1 MKSLHLSAT
10 TRFQFFKYTI
20 VLPFRH
26 SCESPPKFQH
36 LRFYKAPVRL
46 RMASS
51 NATVNGTKRKANGVA
66 DSPSK
71 KAKSDVPFNKDSPP
85 EEYGII
91 DRQFYPPEMTN
102 ERCQQYKTNQIE
114 RPIETLEKAQKE
126 TQSQRDDT
134 RVKDAVVHWFK
145 CDLRIT
151 DNKALHLASEKAKSR
166 GVPLICIHII
176 SPQDYKAHMTSAVR
190 VDFVLRTLEVLKEDL
205 AQLDIPLHVETV
217 EKRKAMPNRI
227 FELCDKW
234 GASHLYT
241 NIEYEVDELRREALM
256 TRTGLEHGVAVYAVP
271 DSCVV
276 APGEISSGTGNQYSV
291 YSPWFVRPFYSNLG
305 DYLGLRWL
313 TDVFVRYRA
322 WIAYLHTHPH
332 QLDLFDPPVKNPED
346 ARRTFK
352 DLFKCE
358 IPEAPENKSLNSEE
372 RKRFRSMWP
381 PGEHEARERLGKF
394 LSEKVQKYAEA
405 RNSPAGNSTAV
416 VSVHFA
422 SGTLS
427 ARTAVAAA
435 RDANTTRKLDGG
447 HKGIIGWI
455 SEVAWRD
462 FYKHVLAHWPYI
474 CMNKP
479 FKFEYS
485 SIQWEYNDE
494 LFQKWC
500 TGTTGYP
507 FIDAAMRQLNHT
519 GYMHNRARMAV
530 ASFLAKDLLID
541 WRMGERYFMEHLIDG
556 DFASNNGGWGFSAST
571 GVDPQPYFR
580 IFNPLLQ
587 SEKFDPDGKY
597 IRKWVKELEGMDGK
611 AIHDPY
617 GKKQAKAAEKA
628 GYPRMCVDHKAS
640 RERCLKRYKEGLGR
654 DTA

>member
-1 MKSLHLSAT
+1 MNLRHLST
-10 TRFQFFKYTI
+10 TARFRFSKNSI
-20 VLPFRH
+20 VLPSKYSSGLLPRL
-26 SCESPPKFQH
+26 QH
-36 LRFYKAPVRL
+36 WQFYKAPAFF
-46 RMASS
+46 RMTSS
-51 NATVNGTKRKANGVA
+51 NRTVNGTKRKANAVA

-71 KAKSDVPFNKDSPP
+71 KAKSEVPVNQDSP
-85 EEYGII
+85 EEDYGIV
-91 DRQFYPPEMTN
+91 DRQFYPPEMIN
-102 ERCQQYKTNQIE
+102 ERCKRYTTNEIE

-126 TQSQRDDT
+126 SQSERDKTQ
-134 RVKDAVVHWFK
+134 VKDAIVHWFK

-151 DNKALHLASEKAKSR
+151 DNKALHLASEKAKSK

-190 VDFVLRTLEVLKEDL
+190 LDFVLRTLDVLKEDL
-205 AQLDIPLHVETV
+205 AQLDIPIYVETV
-217 EKRKAMPNRI
+217 EKRKAIPSRI

-271 DSCVV
+271 DTCVV
-276 APGEISSGTGNQYSV
+276 APGEISSGSGNQYSV
-291 YSPWFVRPFYSNLG
+291 YSPW
-305 DYLGLRWL
+305 
-313 TDVFVRYRA
+313 YRA
-322 WIAYLHTHPH
+322 WVAYLHTHPH
-332 QLDLFDPPVKNPED
+332 QLDLFDPPEKNPED
-346 ARRTFK
+346 ARKIFK
-352 DLFKCE
+352 DLFDCE
-358 IPEAPENKSLNSEE
+358 IPEAPKNKSLTSEE

-394 LSEKVQKYAEA
+394 LSEKVQKYAEV
-405 RNSPAGNSTAV
+405 RNIPAANSTAI

-427 ARTAVAAA
+427 ARTAIAAA
-435 RDANTTRKLDGG
+435 RDANTTKKLDGG
-447 HKGIIGWI
+447 QKGIIGWI

-462 FYKHVLAHWPYI
+462 FYKHVLAHWPYV

-479 FKFEYS
+479 FKFEYTN
-485 SIQWEYNDE
+485 IKWEYNDE

-587 SEKFDPDGKY
+587 SEKFDAEGKY
-597 IRKWVKELEGMDGK
+597 IRKWVKELEGIADGK

-617 GKKQAKAAEKA
+617 GRKQGKAAEQA
-628 GYPRMCVDHKAS
+628 GYPRMCVDHKES
-640 RERCLKRYKEGLGR
+640 RERCLRRYKEGLGR

>member
-1 MKSLHLSAT
+1 MNPRHLSAT
-10 TRFQFFKYTI
+10 ARLTKTI
-20 VLPFRH
+20 ALPFNH
-26 SCESPPKFQH
+26 SCESLSNFQY
-36 LRFYKAPVRL
+36 LRFFKAPATF

-51 NATVNGTKRKANGVA
+51 KLFLNGTKRKANGLN
-66 DSPSK
+66 DGPSK
-71 KAKSDVPFNKDSPP
+71 KAKSDAPVNKNSLP
-85 EEYGII
+85 EEYGIV
-91 DRQFYPPEMTN
+91 DRQFYPPEMRN
-102 ERCQQYKTNQIE
+102 ERCKQYIMNQIE

-126 TQSQRDDT
+126 TQSERDKT
-134 RVKDAVVHWFK
+134 QVKDAVVHWFK

-166 GVPLICIHII
+166 GVPLICIHIL

-190 VDFVLRTLEVLKEDL
+190 VDFVLRTLEVLKDDL
-205 AQLDIPLHVETV
+205 ARLDIPLYVEVV
-217 EKRKAMPNRI
+217 EKRKAIPNRI

-234 GASHLYT
+234 AASHLYT

-256 TRTGLEHGVAVYAVP
+256 TRTGMEKGVAVYAVP
-271 DSCVV
+271 DLCVI

-291 YSPWFVRPFYSNLG
+291 YSPW
-305 DYLGLRWL
+305 
-313 TDVFVRYRA
+313 YRA

-332 QLDLFDPPVKNPED
+332 HLDLFDPPAKNPED
-346 ARRTFK
+346 ARRIFK
-352 DLFKCE
+352 DLFGCE
-358 IPEAPENKSLNSEE
+358 IPKAPENKRLTGEE
-372 RKRFRSMWP
+372 MKRFRSMWP
-381 PGEHEARERLGKF
+381 PGEHEARERLSKF
-394 LSEKVQKYAEA
+394 LSEKVKNYADA
-405 RNSPAGNSTAV
+405 RNKPAGNSTAV
-416 VSVHFA
+416 VSVHLS

-427 ARTAVAAA
+427 ARTAIAAA
-435 RDANTTRKLDGG
+435 RDANSTKKLDGG
-447 HKGIIGWI
+447 EKGIIGWI

-479 FKFEYS
+479 FKPEYTN
-485 SIQWEYNDE
+485 IEWEYNEE

-500 TGTTGYP
+500 TGMTGYP
-507 FIDAAMRQLNHT
+507 FIDAAMRQLNYT

-530 ASFLAKDLLID
+530 ASFLAKDLQID

-587 SEKFDPDGKY
+587 SEKFDPDGTY
-597 IRKWVKELEGMDGK
+597 IRKWVKELEDVEGK

-617 GKKQAKAAEKA
+617 GRKQAKTAEKA
-628 GYPRMCVDHKAS
+628 GYPKMCVDHKES
-640 RERCLKRYKEGLGR
+640 RERCLRRYKKGLGR

>member
-10 TRFQFFKYTI
+10 SPSQFIKQAI
-20 VLPFRH
+20 VLPFRR
-26 SCESPPKFQH
+26 SCESPLRFQH
-36 LRFYKAPVRL
+36 LRYFKAPVIL

-51 NATVNGTKRKANGVA
+51 NGAVSGTKRKANGDA

-71 KAKSDVPFNKDSPP
+71 KAKNNVPFNKNSLP
-85 EEYGII
+85 EEYGIV

-102 ERCQQYKTNQIE
+102 QRCKQYNANELE
-114 RPIETLEKAQKE
+114 RPVETLEKARKE
-126 TQSQRDDT
+126 TQSQRDGT
-134 RVKDAVVHWFK
+134 QVKDAVVHWFK

-151 DNKALHLASEKAKSR
+151 DNKALRMASEKAKSR

-205 AQLDIPLHVETV
+205 AQLDIPLYVETV
-217 EKRKAMPNRI
+217 EKRKAIPNRI
-227 FELCDKW
+227 FELCEKW

-271 DSCVV
+271 DLCVV

-291 YSPWFVRPFYSNLG
+291 YSPW
-305 DYLGLRWL
+305 
-313 TDVFVRYRA
+313 YRA
-322 WIAYLHTHPH
+322 WVAYLHTHPH
-332 QLDLFDPPVKNPED
+332 HLDLFDPPGKNPED
-346 ARRTFK
+346 ARRNFK
-352 DLFKCE
+352 DVFECE
-358 IPEAPENKSLNSEE
+358 IPEAPENKSLTSEE

-394 LSEKVQKYAEA
+394 LSEKVQNYAEA
-405 RNSPAGNSTAV
+405 RNMPAANSTAV
-416 VSVHFA
+416 VSVHL
-422 SGTLS
+422 SCGTLG
-427 ARTAVAAA
+427 ARTAIAAA

-462 FYKHVLAHWPYI
+462 FYKHVLAHWPYV

-479 FKFEYS
+479 FKYEYTN
-485 SIQWEYNDE
+485 IRWEYNDE
-494 LFQKWC
+494 LFKKWC

-507 FIDAAMRQLNHT
+507 FVDAAMRQLNHT
-519 GYMHNRARMAV
+519 GYMHNRARMVV

-541 WRMGERYFMEHLIDG
+541 WRLGERYFMERLIDG

-587 SEKFDPDGKY
+587 SEKFDPDGVY
-597 IRKWVKELEGMDGK
+597 IRKWVKELEGIEGGK

-617 GKKQAKAAEKA
+617 GRKQAKAAEKA
-628 GYPRMCVDHKAS
+628 GYPRMCVDHKES

>member
-1 MKSLHLSAT
+1 MNPRHLPAT
-10 TRFQFFKYTI
+10 ARLQLFTKAV
-20 VLPFRH
+20 VLPFRP
-26 SCESPPKFQH
+26 SCESLSNSQH
-36 LRFYKAPVRL
+36 LPFYKTPVRF
-46 RMASS
+46 RMTSS
-51 NATVNGTKRKANGVA
+51 KATVNGTKRKANGVTE
-66 DSPSK
+66 SPNK
-71 KAKSDVPFNKDSPP
+71 KVKQTIPANTKSTQD
-85 EEYGII
+85 EHGIV

-102 ERCQQYKTNQIE
+102 ERCKQYTTNDIE

-126 TQSQRDDT
+126 TQSERDKVQ
-134 RVKDAVVHWFK
+134 VKDAIVHWFK

-166 GVPLICIHII
+166 GVPLICVHII

-190 VDFVLRTLEVLKEDL
+190 LDFVLRTLEVLKADL
-205 AQLDIPLHVETV
+205 GQLDIPLYVETV
-217 EKRKAMPNRI
+217 EKRKAIPNQI
-227 FELCDKW
+227 FRLCKKW

-271 DSCVV
+271 DTCVV
-276 APGEISSGTGNQYSV
+276 APGELSSGTGNQYSV
-291 YSPWFVRPFYSNLG
+291 YSPW
-305 DYLGLRWL
+305 
-313 TDVFVRYRA
+313 YRA
-322 WIAYLHTHPH
+322 WVAYLHTHPH
-332 QLDLFDPPVKNPED
+332 QLDLFEPPEKNPED
-346 ARRTFK
+346 SRRIFK
-352 DLFKCE
+352 DLFECE
-358 IPEAPENKSLNSEE
+358 IPEAPENRTLTDEE
-372 RKRFRSMWP
+372 RKRFGSMWP

-394 LSEKVQKYAEA
+394 LSEKVQNYADA
-405 RNSPAGNSTAV
+405 RNNPAGNSTAI
-416 VSVHFA
+416 VSVHFS

-435 RDANTTRKLDGG
+435 RDANTTKKLDGG

-462 FYKHVLAHWPYI
+462 FYKHVLAHWPYV

-479 FKFEYS
+479 FKPEYTN
-485 SIQWEYNDE
+485 IQWEYNE
-494 LFQKWC
+494 GLFQKWC
-500 TGTTGYP
+500 TGMTGYP
-507 FIDAAMRQLNHT
+507 FVDAAMRQLNHT
-519 GYMHNRARMAV
+519 GYMHNRARMVV
-530 ASFLAKDLLID
+530 ASFLAKHLLID

-587 SEKFDPDGKY
+587 SEKFDPEGKY
-597 IRKWVKELEGMDGK
+597 IRKWVKELEGIEGK

-617 GKKQAKAAEKA
+617 ARKEAKAAEKA
-628 GYPRMCVDHKAS
+628 GYPRMCVDHKES